1 MSDMDPPVNARTDTR
16 GEAPY
21 AASSLALRFLGRGV
35 RGRAK
40 SGEAERKLPLG
51 RQLVLQLLLL
61 FITAT
66 VLFPIVWIVSM
77 ALDPRNLS
85 RPDGLNLIPPGASLE
100 AFQKVIAQ
108 PTSND
113 ISFIGLALN
122 SLKVAIGS
130 SIIAVALGITAAYAF
145 SRLRFR
151 GREAL
156 MIAVLGVLMLPSVA
170 TIIPLFIFLN
180 QFQIDF
186 AGLEFNLRNSLA
198 GVTLAVISAQLPF
211 AIWNLKGYLDT
222 IPRDLEEAAAVD
234 GATQNQIFRKVVL
247 PLAIPAIAVTG
258 FLGFL
263 GGWTEYLT
271 VAMFVSEVSDWTLSL
286 ALNSMVGQFARTT
299 NWSQFAAFAI
309 LFALPVSVVFFLF
322 QRYLVGGLAVGGVKG

>member
-1 MSDMDPPVNARTDTR
+1 MTAPAMTSTIRRLLTR
-16 GEAPY
+16 GVA
-21 AASSLALRFLGRGV
+21 RR
-35 RGRAK
+35 RNTD
-40 SGEAERKLPLG
+40 AERRLPLG
-51 RQLVLQLLLL
+51 RQVVLQAILI
-61 FITAT
+61 FITAS
-66 VLFPIVWIVSM
+66 VLFPLVWIVSM
-77 ALDPRNLS
+77 SIDPRNLA
-85 RPDGLNLIPPGASLE
+85 RPDGLNLIPPGASIE
-100 AFQKVIAQ
+100 AYAKVIAQ

-113 ISFIGLALN
+113 INFIELALN
-122 SLKVAIGS
+122 SLKIAVGS
-130 SIIAVALGITAAYAF
+130 SLIAVSLGILAAYAF

-151 GREAL
+151 ARGTL

-170 TIIPLFIFLN
+170 TIIPLYIFLN
-180 QFQIDF
+180 QFQIHIGD
-186 AGLEFNLRNSLA
+186 LSFNLRNSLL

-234 GATQNQIFRKVVL
+234 GASQNQIFRKVVL

-271 VAMFVSEVSDWTLSL
+271 VALFVSEVSDWTLSL

-299 NWSQFAAFAI
+299 NWSQFAAFAV
-309 LFALPVSVVFFLF
+309 LFAAPVSVVFFIF

>member
-1 MSDMDPPVNARTDTR
+1 MTAPATTSTTRRLLTR
-16 GEAPY
+16 GVGTKVKGSE
-21 AASSLALRFLGRGV
+21 
-35 RGRAK
+35 
-40 SGEAERKLPLG
+40 ERKLPLG
-51 RQLVLQLLLL
+51 RQLVLQVILLL
-61 FITAT
+61 ITFT
-66 VLFPIVWIVSM
+66 VLFPLIWIGSM
-77 ALDPRNLS
+77 ALDPRNLA

-100 AFQKVIAQ
+100 AFGKVIAQ
-108 PTSND
+108 PTSNP
-113 ISFIGLALN
+113 ISFIELALN
-122 SLKVAIGS
+122 SLKIAIGS
-130 SIIAVALGITAAYAF
+130 SAVAVGIGILAAYAF
-145 SRLRFR
+145 SRLHFR

-180 QFQIDF
+180 QFQINL
-186 AGLEFNLRNSLA
+186 GELSFNLRNSLL

-234 GATQNQIFRKVVL
+234 GASQNQVFRKIVL
-247 PLAIPAIAVTG
+247 PLAVPAIAVTG

-271 VAMFVSEVSDWTLSL
+271 VAMFISEVDDWTLSL

-309 LFALPVSVVFFLF
+309 LFAAPVSIVFFIF
-322 QRYLVGGLAVGGVKG
+322 QRYLIGGLAVGGVKG

>member
-1 MSDMDPPVNARTDTR
+1 MTAPATTERTRRLLTR
-16 GEAPY
+16 GIARGGR
-21 AASSLALRFLGRGV
+21 SSD
-35 RGRAK
+35 
-40 SGEAERKLPLG
+40 ERKLPFA
-51 RQLVLQLLLL
+51 RQLILQVILLL
-61 FITAT
+61 ITVS
-66 VLFPIVWIVSM
+66 VLFPIVWILSM
-77 ALDPRNLS
+77 SLDPRNLS
-85 RPDGLNLIPPGASLE
+85 RPVGLDLVPPGASFD
-100 AFQKVIAQ
+100 AYAKVIAQ
-108 PTSND
+108 PTSNP
-113 ISFIGLALN
+113 ISFVGLALN
-122 SLKVAIGS
+122 SLKIAIGS
-130 SIIAVALGITAAYAF
+130 SVVAVALGIAAAYAF

-151 GREAL
+151 GRESL

-170 TIIPLFIFLN
+170 TIIPLYIFLN
-180 QFQIDF
+180 QFQIDL
-186 AGLEFNLRNSLA
+186 GDVSFNLRNSLV

-234 GATQNQIFRKVVL
+234 GASQNQIFRRIVL

-271 VAMFVSEVSDWTLSL
+271 VALFISEVSDWTLSL

-309 LFALPVSVVFFLF
+309 LFALPVSVVFFIF